1 MIIIIING
9 LWKGIMLTSHL
20 LIRDIHD
27 YFDHFSQLVHG
38 HVQNNDWEQ
47 HFFLPSHIGNGTVD
61 IIASRG

>member
-1 MIIIIING
+1 
-9 LWKGIMLTSHL
+9 MLTSHL